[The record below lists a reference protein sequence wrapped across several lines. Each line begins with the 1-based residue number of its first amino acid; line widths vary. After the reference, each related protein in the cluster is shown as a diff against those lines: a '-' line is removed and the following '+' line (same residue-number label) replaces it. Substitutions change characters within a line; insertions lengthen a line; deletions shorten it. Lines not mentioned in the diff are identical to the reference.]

1 MFVFDYGGT
10 FLIILLIVAFFQWV
24 IRKTK
29 KAVYYVSSG
38 EMAED
43 RKIRK
48 YKAWKRRQKKLD
60 AALKD
65 GSVEHDTYVR
75 AQIWL
80 EKIRDWDTS
89 NERLKRDP

>member
-1 MFVFDYGGT
+1 MWT
-10 FLIILLIVAFFQWV
+10 FIGILFLLYFLLWPLRKLLRLI
-24 IRKTK
+24 K
-29 KAVYYVSSG
+29 KGITNFIYYVSSG

-65 GSVEHDTYVR
+65 GSVDHDTYVR

-80 EKIRDWDTS
+80 EKIRDW
-89 NERLKRDP
+89 

>member
-1 MFVFDYGGT
+1 MWT
-10 FLIILLIVAFFQWV
+10 FIGILFLLYFLLWPLRKLLRLI
-24 IRKTK
+24 K
-29 KAVYYVSSG
+29 KGITNFIYYVSSG

-43 RKIRK
+43 RRIRK

-65 GSVEHDTYVR
+65 GSVDHDTYVR

-80 EKIRDWDTS
+80 EKIRDW
-89 NERLKRDP
+89 